1 MSIPDLPVVVPN
13 SRSVEEHD
21 TEHGLV
27 LASRGDALT
36 PYLFAAA
43 SRRFRIAAEIDPEL
57 SELQRYVVAA
67 LTIRPGR
74 SRWVERFYKSSLAT
88 RMRSAN
94 ASREVGALRDKP
106 EGVLQVHALFSIEEV
121 PSFLYVDCTHA
132 QSARLW
138 PAWNPLSGRA
148 LREWYRREERTYA
161 AAKHLF
167 AFSAATKYSLVEDYG
182 LSPDKVTVTG
192 AGVNF
197 SQLPE
202 IPVVG
207 SYHGQEPPSILF
219 VGNDFTRKGGPLLLE
234 AFSQVRNIVP
244 EARLRLVG
252 LKPKISPQPGVDV
265 IGLVKDRAFI
275 ADLYRHATAFALPS
289 IFDPY
294 PLAALEA
301 MSFELPVVAT
311 RQMGTSEMIHDGVTG
326 RLIEPG
332 DVDALADALIDL
344 LLHPDAAASMGK
356 AARRDIEDRFTW
368 DAVVDRMVPT
378 LETFGMRTIS

>member
-1 MSIPDLPVVVPN
+1 VSSPDLPTVVP
-13 SRSVEEHD
+13 RPRDFGDDAEY
-21 TEHGLV
+21 GLA

-43 SRRFRIAAEIDPEL
+43 ARRFRIAGEIDPEL

-67 LTIRPGR
+67 LTIRPTR
-74 SRWVERFYKSSLAT
+74 SRWVERFYKSSIAT

-94 ASREVGALRDKP
+94 ASREMSALRDRP
-106 EGVLQVHALFSIEEV
+106 DGVLQVHALFSIPQT

-132 QSARLW
+132 QSAKLW

-148 LREWYRREERTYA
+148 LRGWYKRERRAYEMA
-161 AAKHLF
+161 QHIF
-167 AFSAATKYSLVEDYG
+167 AFSVATKLSLIEDYG
-182 LSPDKVTVTG
+182 LSPEKVTVTG

-197 SQLPE
+197 PRLPE

-234 AFSQVRNIVP
+234 AFSRVREIVP
-244 EARLRLVG
+244 EARLKLVG
-252 LKPKISPQPGVDV
+252 LKPKIAPQPGVDV
-265 IGLVKDRAFI
+265 IGFVNDRSMI
-275 ADLYRHATAFALPS
+275 ADLYRHATVFALPS
-289 IFDPY
+289 IFDPF

-311 RQMGTSEMIHDGVTG
+311 RQMGTPEMIDDGVTG
-326 RLIEPG
+326 RLVEPG
-332 DVDALADALIDL
+332 DVDALAFALIDML
-344 LLHPDAAASMGK
+344 LDPKAASSMGK
-356 AARRDIEDRFTW
+356 AARRDIEQRFTW
-368 DAVVDRMVPT
+368 DAVVDRMAPA
-378 LETFGMRTIS
+378 LRKFGAQEDR

>member
-1 MSIPDLPVVVPN
+1 
-13 SRSVEEHD
+13 
-21 TEHGLV
+21 
-27 LASRGDALT
+27 
-36 PYLFAAA
+36 
-43 SRRFRIAAEIDPEL
+43 
-57 SELQRYVVAA
+57 
-67 LTIRPGR
+67 
-74 SRWVERFYKSSLAT
+74 
-88 RMRSAN
+88 
-94 ASREVGALRDKP
+94 
-106 EGVLQVHALFSIEEV
+106 
-121 PSFLYVDCTHA
+121 
-132 QSARLW
+132 
-138 PAWNPLSGRA
+138 
-148 LREWYRREERTYA
+148 
-161 AAKHLF
+161 
-167 AFSAATKYSLVEDYG
+167 
-182 LSPDKVTVTG
+182 VTG